1 MSKPKPPPRP
11 ARTPSARRP
20 GPPAG
25 WRLWLPLAVA
35 VALGVVTVVWFA
47 GRPDGESG
55 QPAGGVRAVGEVA
68 PPVRLPAM
76 LATWRRA
83 VILHVVGIGW
93 REARADDPRG
103 APRPGTLA
111 AG

>member
-11 ARTPSARRP
+11 ARMPSAARAR
-20 GPPAG
+20 PPAG

-35 VALGVVTVVWFA
+35 VGLGVVTVVWFT

-68 PPVRLPAM
+68 PPVRLPA
-76 LATWRRA
+76 TT
-83 VILHVVGIGW
+83 GQT
-93 REARADDPRG
+93 ADVASFRG
-103 APRPGTLA
+103 KRIVLLYFYEH

>member
-11 ARTPSARRP
+11 ARTSSAGRP
-20 GPPAG
+20 RSSGG

-35 VALGVVTVVWFA
+35 VGLGVVTVVWFT

-68 PPVRLPAM
+68 PPVRLPA
-76 LATWRRA
+76 TT
-83 VILHVVGIGW
+83 GQT
-93 REARADDPRG
+93 ADVASFRG
-103 APRPGTLA
+103 KRNVLLYFYEH